1 MIRRSTSLALACFV
15 FLVVFLASIAT
26 MTTIGGCVQSHTE
39 SDKDTLLGGHK
50 HEETTTYKNPV
61 TGDVSTEHKT
71 ETTK

>member
-1 MIRRSTSLALACFV
+1 MMKRSTSLALSGLV
-15 FLVVFLASIAT
+15 FLIVFLGSLSA

-61 TGDVSTEHKT
+61 TGDVTTERKT